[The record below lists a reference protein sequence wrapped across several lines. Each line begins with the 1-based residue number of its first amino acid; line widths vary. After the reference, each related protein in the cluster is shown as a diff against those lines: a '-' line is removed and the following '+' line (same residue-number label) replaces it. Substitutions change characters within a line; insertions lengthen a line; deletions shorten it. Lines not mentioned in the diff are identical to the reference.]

1 MVPGINDSANDMERE
16 AEWISEMSPDI
27 PLHIT
32 RYFPRYKMMEKP
44 TDIGLMKEL
53 KAVAER
59 HLNRVLLGNV

>member
-1 MVPGINDSANDMERE
+1 MEKE
-16 AEWISEMSPDI
+16 AEWIDGIDPGI